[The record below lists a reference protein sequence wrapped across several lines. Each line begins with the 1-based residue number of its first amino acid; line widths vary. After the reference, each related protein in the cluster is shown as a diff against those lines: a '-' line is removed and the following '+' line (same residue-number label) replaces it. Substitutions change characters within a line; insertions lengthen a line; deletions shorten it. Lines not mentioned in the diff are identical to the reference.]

1 MSPRNFL
8 FISEQNKAYFSA
20 GNKNNQ
26 ITKHI
31 SIISAVKIEQTKKK
45 PTKLGIQNFQDFQ
58 HSLVAQTISHQSHI
72 YSCNKV
78 IILKKLQSYL
88 H

>member
-31 SIISAVKIEQTKKK
+31 SIISAVKIEQTKKTHK
-45 PTKLGIQNFQDFQ
+45 IRNTKFSGLSTFSCCTNN
-58 HSLVAQTISHQSHI
+58 ISS
-72 YSCNKV
+72 
-78 IILKKLQSYL
+78 ILHLFL
-88 H
+88 

>member
-1 MSPRNFL
+1 MSPRHFL

-31 SIISAVKIEQTKKK
+31 SIISAVKIEQTKKTHK
-45 PTKLGIQNFQDFQ
+45 IRNTRF
-58 HSLVAQTISHQSHI
+58 
-72 YSCNKV
+72 
-78 IILKKLQSYL
+78 
-88 H
+88 

>member
-1 MSPRNFL
+1 MSQRNFL

-31 SIISAVKIEQTKKK
+31 SIISAVKIEQTKKN
-45 PTKLGIQNFQDFQ
+45 PQN
-58 HSLVAQTISHQSHI
+58 
-72 YSCNKV
+72 
-78 IILKKLQSYL
+78 
-88 H
+88 

>member
-45 PTKLGIQNFQDFQ
+45 THKIRNTKFSGLSTFSCCTNN
-58 HSLVAQTISHQSHI
+58 ISST
-72 YSCNKV
+72 
-78 IILKKLQSYL
+78 L
-88 H
+88 HLFL

>member
-26 ITKHI
+26 ITKYI
-31 SIISAVKIEQTKKK
+31 SIISAVKIEQTKKT
-45 PTKLGIQNFQDFQ
+45 PQN
-58 HSLVAQTISHQSHI
+58 
-72 YSCNKV
+72 
-78 IILKKLQSYL
+78 
-88 H
+88 